1 MPNYLRH
8 FQPGGTFFF
17 TVVTAERRRLF
28 SDETARTYLRTA
40 IRTVQA
46 ERPFEMVAIVLLP
59 DHIHCIWTLP
69 EDDADFPARWS
80 CIKRHFTKQW
90 IADHNETI
98 ISPARH
104 QHREHGVWQK
114 RFWEHRIRDETDL
127 IHHVN
132 YIHYNPL
139 KHSLASC
146 PHAWPWSSFHRWVKE
161 GYYRED
167 WLCCC
172 EGRQPVAPDLG
183 QIIVAGESNGVQG
196 TPYE

>member
-17 TVVTAERRRLF
+17 TVVTAERRPLF
-28 SDETARTYLRTA
+28 SDEAARAYLRIA

-46 ERPFEMVAIVLLP
+46 DLPFDLTAIVLLP

-69 EDDADFPARWS
+69 ADDTNYSARWS

-90 IADHNETI
+90 IADHDETVISLHTSQAPGARRLAETI
-98 ISPARH
+98 LGTPHSR
-104 QHREHGVWQK
+104 RE
-114 RFWEHRIRDETDL
+114 RL

-146 PHAWPWSSFHRWVKE
+146 PHAWPYSSFHRWVKE

-167 WLCCC
+167 WLCTL
-172 EGRQPVAPDLG
+172 R
-183 QIIVAGESNGVQG
+183 G
-196 TPYE
+196 TPDHHS